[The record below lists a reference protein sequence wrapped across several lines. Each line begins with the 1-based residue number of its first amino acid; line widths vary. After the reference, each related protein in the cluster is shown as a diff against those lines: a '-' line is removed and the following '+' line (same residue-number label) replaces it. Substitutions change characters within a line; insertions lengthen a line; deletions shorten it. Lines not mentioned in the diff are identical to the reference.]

1 MSWYWLGEP
10 FLYSCLSVLFGGV
23 IVSQVHKSVK
33 IPNKVFI
40 LAALGVA
47 IFSFLPVL
55 RIILFFSD
63 DASFGLIFKNV
74 MLSFAEGKA
83 YIWTLILTVLLISVL
98 VARKGKVS
106 TSSNILL
113 FVLIVSIVG
122 ALSWSS
128 HASSYF
134 GPVGFWPQFIHLF
147 SVAVWAG
154 ILIIAGMYMSN
165 KAEEWKSFLS
175 WYHPLAIV
183 IMLIIII
190 SGLLLNIRTDPNYF
204 NSWVT
209 SYGQSLLLKH
219 LLIIPLLFIA
229 FFNGFLIRKK
239 LNNSAFNP
247 RKWVTVE
254 GIFILLIF
262 TVTGFM
268 NQQVAPHDLDP
279 QMMALSAS
287 RLYLWLADGEVQVP
301 VDFDVSLFSLV
312 LYVIAL
318 VSIVWMYI
326 IFRKNNTAYAALI
339 CGLIFAIVSFI
350 GSLTLVS

>member
-23 IVSQVHKSVK
+23 LVSQFHKSVK
-33 IPNKVFI
+33 IPNKLFI

-47 IFSFLPVL
+47 LFSFLPVL

-63 DASFGLIFKNV
+63 DAGFGLIFKNV

-83 YIWTLILTVLLISVL
+83 YIWTLILTGLLISVL
-98 VARKGKVS
+98 VARKGKIS
-106 TSSNILL
+106 TNSNILL
-113 FVLIVSIVG
+113 FGLILSIVG

-154 ILIIAGMYMSN
+154 ILITAGMYIS
-165 KAEEWKSFLS
+165 KKTEEWKSFLS
-175 WYHPLAIV
+175 WYHPLAI
-183 IMLIIII
+183 IAMLIILL
-190 SGLLLNIRTDPNYF
+190 SGLLLNMRTDPNYL

-219 LLIIPLLFIA
+219 LLVIPLLFIA
-229 FFNGFLIRKK
+229 FFNGFLVKKK
-239 LNNSAFNP
+239 LNNPAFNP
-247 RKWVTVE
+247 RKWVIVE
-254 GIFILLIF
+254 GVFIILIF

-279 QMMALSAS
+279 QMMSLSAS
-287 RLYLWLADGEVQVP
+287 RLYLWLTDGEVQVP
-301 VDFDVSLFSLV
+301 VNFNLNLFSLI

-326 IFRKNNTAYAALI
+326 IFRKNSTAYAALT
-339 CGLIFAIVSFI
+339 CGLLFTIVSFV
-350 GSLTLVS
+350 GLLTLVS